1 MTDQPIVIVG
11 AGLAGLQA
19 AICLAQSPRPAPVLL
34 VTAAPLEE
42 EAAST
47 WAQGGIAAAIA
58 DTDSATQHFEDTLMA
73 GANLNNRTAVRILVD
88 GVKLEVES
96 LIDMGI
102 NFARNDDGDFDLVR
116 EGAHSHNRVLRA
128 AAHDGFGR
136 ELMRVLVRQAKAL
149 PAITILEDHIATGL
163 SVGDGQISG
172 VSLAPRPH
180 GPHERADAPFW
191 QAARAVILATG
202 GIGGLY
208 HVTTNPMGAIGG
220 GLVMAAQA
228 GAAVSDMEFV
238 QFHPTALDI
247 GRDPAPLATEALRG
261 EGAIL
266 LDGKGHRFM
275 PAAHELAELAPRD
288 IVARAIHRAKL
299 ETGAALLDPR
309 EAVGDAFP
317 EQFPAIYEAALS
329 AGIDPVKDPLP
340 VAPAAHFHMGG
351 LTVDLDGRTSIPGLW
366 AVGEVACTGVHGA
379 NRLASNSLAEGL
391 VFGRRAARDVLNADL
406 PYPPAPAG
414 IPGGL
419 APKTPQ
425 SQALELHLRQMM
437 SRHVGVVRDE
447 AGLSSMLA
455 ELGRLERDPAA
466 HEPVSHPRLQTMR
479 HAARLVTE
487 AALTRRNSIG
497 GHFRSDYP
505 TKATGQPTATRPVNW
520 SIAHKKQTHCTH

>member
-1 MTDQPIVIVG
+1 MTDQPIVIIG

-19 AICLAQSPRPAPVLL
+19 AICLAPAPVLL

-58 DTDSATQHFEDTLMA
+58 ETDSATQHFQDTLMA
-73 GANLNNRTAVRILVD
+73 GANLNNRTAVRVLVD
-88 GVKLEVES
+88 GVRQEVES

-102 NFARNDDGDFDLVR
+102 RFARNEDGAFDLVR

-136 ELMRVLVRQAKAL
+136 EMMRVLVRRAKSL
-149 PAITILEDHIATGL
+149 PSITIMEDHIATGL
-163 SVGDGQISG
+163 CVGDGQISG

-180 GPHERADAPFW
+180 GPTEKAGAPFW
-191 QAARAVILATG
+191 QAARAIILATG

-208 HVTTNPMGAIGG
+208 NVTTNPMGAIGG

-261 EGAIL
+261 AGAIL
-266 LDGKGHRFM
+266 LDGNGHRFM
-275 PAAHELAELAPRD
+275 PAVHELAELAPRD
-288 IVARAIHRAKL
+288 IVARAIHRAKQ

-309 EAVGDAFP
+309 EAVGDKFP
-317 EQFPAIYEAALS
+317 EQFPAIYDAAQS
-329 AGIDPVKDPLP
+329 AHIDPVKEPLP

-391 VFGRRAARDVLNADL
+391 VFGRRAARDIQNADL
-406 PYPPAPAG
+406 PTPPAPSG

-437 SRHVGVVRDE
+437 SAHVGVVRDE
-447 AGLSSMLA
+447 TGLQIMLD
-455 ELGRLERDPAA
+455 ELNRLDHAPAR
-466 HEPVSHPRLQTMR
+466 HEPVSHPRLQTIR
-479 HAARLVTE
+479 HAARLVTQ
-487 AALTRRNSIG
+487 AALERRNSIG

-505 TKATGQPTATRPVNW
+505 TKASGQPTTARPANW
-520 SIAHKKQTHCTH
+520 TIASKKQIHSTH